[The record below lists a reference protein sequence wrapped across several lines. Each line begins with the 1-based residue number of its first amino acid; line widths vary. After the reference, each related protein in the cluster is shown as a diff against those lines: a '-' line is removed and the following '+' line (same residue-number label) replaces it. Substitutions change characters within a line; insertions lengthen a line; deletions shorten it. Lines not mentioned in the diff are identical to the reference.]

1 MHVNQYYRHSSACP
15 LIMNII
21 TWMLVCTVM
30 QRCQTDWNLLSNC
43 CQINN
48 NPCWHFLIH
57 WTFFIPL
64 HEKEIIDYVK
74 HHHKNQN
81 TSPVPFPLQLAERAK
96 EAARVKVVVPLTATV
111 PRESPKLSSRSKT
124 ARVPPVGCGEPN
136 VPSKRA
142 TSVLLLSLFR
152 AKNRKRQN
160 RLWIER
166 VQGVGH

>member
-1 MHVNQYYRHSSACP
+1 MEKTNDS
-15 LIMNII
+15 
-21 TWMLVCTVM
+21 TVM
-30 QRCQTDWNLLSNC
+30 QRCQTDCNLVSNC

-152 AKNRKRQN
+152 AKKQKKTKSVVNRTRPGGWTLNGSGPSWTKSTRPC
-160 RLWIER
+160 W
-166 VQGVGH
+166 H